1 MAFDGM
7 FVYAITEELK
17 KRLSNGKINK
27 IYQPYEREL
36 IFHIRAQGKNHKLFI
51 SANPSY
57 PRIHLTEE
65 SFQNP
70 QEAPM
75 FCMLLRKHL
84 EGGII
89 EEIKQVDME
98 RIIYIDVRSRD
109 ELGDTSMKRLIIEIM
124 GRHSNIILVDP
135 ERNMILD
142 SIHHVTHAIN
152 QHRVLLP
159 GRAYVTPPEQDKIT
173 PFLADKETFI
183 KKINFNQGKLD
194 SQIVQQF
201 SGISPLLAKEI
212 VHKAGLANRENL
224 SESFLTTIQK
234 IKNVDIEPTLIT
246 GTDKSN
252 FYLFP
257 LQHVDGNQQTFSGV
271 SELLEKF
278 FHGKAERDRVKQKA
292 HDFARFLSNE
302 KNKNEKKIKKL
313 EKTRDDSQKAD
324 QYKLFGE
331 LLTAYLHQAKR
342 GDKTVQVVNYYD
354 ENGSTIEIPLDPQL
368 SPNENA
374 QAYFKKYNKAK
385 KSVEAVAEQI
395 KLAQG
400 EIEYFETLLQQLE
413 QASPKDVEEIREEL
427 IEGGYLRD
435 RSKQKKKKKKDDK
448 PQLQSYYSSDGT
460 EILVG
465 KNNKQNEYVTNRLG
479 RSTDTWLHTKDI
491 PGSHV
496 LIRSDQYSEETLLE
510 AAGLAAFYSKAG
522 NSSQVPVDYTLIK
535 HVKKPNGAKP
545 GYVIYDHQKT
555 VYVTPTEDLV
565 EEMRKRKP

>member
-17 KRLSNGKINK
+17 QNLSNGKITK

-36 IFHIRAQGKNHKLFI
+36 LFNIRAQGKNHKLFI

-84 EGGII
+84 EGGVI
-89 EEIKQVDME
+89 EGIKQVDME

-159 GRAYVTPPEQDKIT
+159 GREYVTPPEQDKKS
-173 PFLADKETFI
+173 PFLADQETFI

-212 VHKAGLANRENL
+212 VQQTGLANRESL
-224 SESFLTTIQK
+224 SESFLTTINK
-234 IKNVDIEPTLIT
+234 IKHLDIEPTLIT
-246 GTDKSN
+246 GAEKST

-257 LQHVDGNQQTFSGV
+257 LQHVEGSQQTFSTV
-271 SELLEKF
+271 SDLLEKF

-313 EKTRDDSQKAD
+313 EKTREDSQKAD

-331 LLTAYLHQAKR
+331 LLTAYLHQVKR
-342 GDKTVQVVNYYD
+342 GDTTVQVINYYD
-354 ENGSTIEIPLDPQL
+354 ENGTSIDIPLDPQL
-368 SPNENA
+368 SPNKNA
-374 QAYFKKYNKAK
+374 QAYFKKYTKAK
-385 KSVEAVAEQI
+385 KSVAIVDEQI
-395 KLAQG
+395 RLAQE
-400 EIEYFETLLQQLE
+400 EIEYFETLSQQLE
-413 QASPKDVEEIREEL
+413 QASPRDVEEIREEL
-427 IEGGYLRD
+427 IEGGYIRD
-435 RSKQKKKKKKDDK
+435 RSKKKKKKKKADK

-465 KNNKQNEYVTNRLG
+465 KNNKQNEHLTNRIG
-479 RSTDTWLHTKDI
+479 QSSNTWLHTKDI

-496 LIRSDQYSEETLLE
+496 LIRSDQYTEETLLE
-510 AAGLAAFYSKAG
+510 AAQLAAFYSKAG
-522 NSSQVPVDYTLIK
+522 SSSQVPVDYTLIK
-535 HVKKPNGAKP
+535 HVKKPSGAKP

-555 VYVTPTEDLV
+555 VFVTPSEEKI

>member
-7 FVYAITEELK
+7 FVYAISEELK
-17 KRLSNGKINK
+17 QNLSNGKISK

-57 PRIHLTEE
+57 PRINITEE
-65 SFQNP
+65 NYQNP
-70 QEAPM
+70 QTAPM

-84 EGGII
+84 EGGVI
-89 EEIKQVDME
+89 EKIQQVETE

-109 ELGDTSMKRLIIEIM
+109 ELGDTSMKRLMIEIM
-124 GRHSNIILVDP
+124 GRHSNIILIDP

-159 GRAYVTPPEQDKIT
+159 GREYVSPPEQDKVN
-173 PFLADKETFI
+173 PFLADQETLI
-183 KKINFNQGKLD
+183 KKINFNQGKID

-212 VHKAGLANRENL
+212 VHQAGLANRESL
-224 SESFLTTIQK
+224 AASFLTIIDRIKKLNLHPTIMHS
-234 IKNVDIEPTLIT
+234 E
-246 GTDKSN
+246 DKSN

-257 LQHVDGNQQTFSGV
+257 LEHVGGKQQSFPTV
-271 SELLEKF
+271 SALLEKF

-302 KNKNEKKIKKL
+302 KNKNQKKIKKL
-313 EKTRDDSQKAD
+313 EKTQEDSQKAN

-342 GDKTVQVVNYYD
+342 GDTSIQVINYYD
-354 ENGSTIEIPLDPQL
+354 ENGATVEIPLDSQL
-368 SPNENA
+368 TPNGNA

-385 KSVEAVAEQI
+385 KSVEAVAGQI
-395 KLAQG
+395 KLAEA

-413 QASPKDVEEIREEL
+413 QASPKDVQEIREEL

-435 RSKQKKKKKKDDK
+435 RSKQKKKKKKEEK
-448 PQLQSYYSSDGT
+448 PQLEPYFSSDGT

-465 KNNKQNEYVTNRLG
+465 KNNKQNEYVTSRLG

-496 LIRSDQYSEETLLE
+496 LIRSDQFSEETLLE
-510 AAGLAAFYSKAG
+510 AAQLAAFYSKAG
-522 NSSQVPVDYTLIK
+522 SSSQVPVDYTLIK

-565 EEMRKRKP
+565 EEMKKRKS

>member
-7 FVYAITEELK
+7 LVYAITEELK
-17 KRLSNGKINK
+17 EELNQGKISK

-36 IFHIRAQGKNHKLFI
+36 ILHIRAQGKNHKLFI

-65 SFQNP
+65 SYQNP
-70 QEAPM
+70 QDAPM

-84 EGGII
+84 EGGNIV
-89 EEIKQVDME
+89 EIKQVEME

-142 SIHHVTHAIN
+142 SIHHVTHAVN

-159 GRAYVTPPEQDKIT
+159 GREYVTPPEQNKIH
-173 PFLADKETFI
+173 PFSVDQDTLI

-194 SQIVQQF
+194 GQLVQQF

-212 VHKAGLANRENL
+212 LDQAGLANRDTL
-224 SESFLTTIQK
+224 TDSFLTIIHK
-234 IKNVDIEPTLIT
+234 IKNKDIQPTIT
-246 GTDKSN
+246 DSN
-252 FYLFP
+252 GKGYFYLFP
-257 LQHVDGNQQTFSGV
+257 LQHLKGEHQTFQSV
-271 SELLEKF
+271 SKMLEQF

-292 HDFARFLSNE
+292 HDFAKFLTNE
-302 KNKNEKKIKKL
+302 KNKNEKKLKKL
-313 EKTRDDSQKAD
+313 EQTREDSQKAD
-324 QYKLFGE
+324 HYKLCGE
-331 LLTAYLHQAKR
+331 LLTAYMHQIKR
-342 GDKTVQVVNYYD
+342 GDTSIEVVNYYD
-354 ENGSTIEIPLDPQL
+354 EDSSTLEIALDPRATANQ
-368 SPNENA
+368 NA

-385 KSVEAVAEQI
+385 KSIEVIEAQI
-395 KLAQG
+395 KLTHA

-427 IEGGYLRD
+427 IEGKYIRD
-435 RSKQKKKKKKDDK
+435 RSKQKKRKKKETK
-448 PQLQSYYSSDGT
+448 PQLESYFSAEGI

-465 KNNKQNEYVTNRLG
+465 KNNIQNEFLTNRLG
-479 RSTDTWLHTKDI
+479 RPSDTWLHTKDI

-496 LIRSDQYSEETLLE
+496 VIRSEQFSEETLLE
-510 AAGLAAFYSKAG
+510 AAQLAAYYSKSGA
-522 NSSQVPVDYTLIK
+522 SSQVPVDYTLIK
-535 HVKKPNGAKP
+535 HVKKPSGAKP

-555 VYVTPTEDLV
+555 VYVTPSEELV
-565 EEMRKRKP
+565 EEMRKRKS